1 MKKIVYTLKLGFSRI
16 TFSALVEK
24 GRNCVAML
32 TGNAAFATPVPALAA
47 ITAACDRLALAN
59 ERYGFTR
66 SRLDLAERQTAFA
79 ELKALLKEL
88 GGYVQAVSE
97 GDKDLILSAG
107 FEVEKQRTPVGELPP
122 PQDLRALVTMYPGIL
137 ELLWKGVRGRG
148 IYEVWIC
155 EGDVKDPAAWSLHAL
170 TTKNRLTVEGL
181 KSNSTYGFKVIAQGA
196 AGASPASDVAIA
208 KAA

>member
-1 MKKIVYTLKLGFSRI
+1 MKKVVYTLKLGFTGI

-107 FEVEKQRTPVGELPP
+107 FEVEKQRTPVGELPA

-137 ELLWKGVRGRG
+137 ELLWKAAQWLLLPGSRHRSSRRHG
-148 IYEVWIC
+148 
-155 EGDVKDPAAWSLHAL
+155 PAQ
-170 TTKNRLTVEGL
+170 TQ
-181 KSNSTYGFKVIAQGA
+181 VIT
-196 AGASPASDVAIA
+196 ASPASPQLNLTRGFLRELPWPLVWT
-208 KAA
+208 